1 MSEDG
6 GFRVCGSAMDW
17 YQLQHY
23 RASRDVS
30 ELRRLQDVQS
40 NQCGYLATDTANRR
54 RNLHVEVCLSEE
66 ARNLIKDKKAE
77 QKQQG

>member
-6 GFRVCGSAMDW
+6 GFRVCGSVMDW

-40 NQCGYLATDTANRR
+40 DQCGSLEPDKANRR
-54 RNLHVEVCLSEE
+54 RNVYVEVCLSEA
-66 ARNLIKDKKAE
+66 ARNLIKNKAKQKE
-77 QKQQG
+77 QG